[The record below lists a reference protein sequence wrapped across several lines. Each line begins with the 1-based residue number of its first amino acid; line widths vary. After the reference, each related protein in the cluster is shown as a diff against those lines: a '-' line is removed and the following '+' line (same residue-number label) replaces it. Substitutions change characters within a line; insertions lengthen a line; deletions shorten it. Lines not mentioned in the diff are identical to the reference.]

1 MTAETGRAQAE
12 YPVMGISELVRRWRA
27 ERPEQRALIDGATVL
42 TWAELDAATTRA
54 AVGLLAAGLSV
65 GDRVAVQVSS
75 GAPFSALYL
84 GALRA
89 GLIAVPVNP
98 AYTTPELRYVLSD
111 CGAALLVTDS
121 VAALG
126 ERESLPVARV
136 IAATREAGDDG
147 STLGDLLAEG
157 NGPDPVGDR
166 HGPETAVVLYTS
178 GTSGRPRGA
187 MLSAAALL
195 ANLEQM
201 AAVQPPLMRGDDV
214 GYVPVPLFHIFGL
227 NVGLGMTLHA
237 GATVVLAGRFDPGET
252 LAIMAERKVTVV
264 IGAPGMFTAWLAH
277 PDFQRGFATV
287 RFALSGSAPLAPV
300 LVERYAQEGVVL
312 FEGYGLTECA
322 PAVTLNA
329 GDAKPGSIGRP
340 LPGVEVE
347 LRDPDGEPITDDDP
361 GQLIVRG
368 PNLFS
373 GYWPDG
379 ADGPDDNG
387 WFATGDIG
395 LWDEDG
401 ELLLVGRTTELVVVN
416 GFNVYPAEVEAA
428 LAIQPGVAE
437 VAVLGVDD
445 DETGEAVLAY
455 VVPAAGA
462 QLDPDTILAKAA
474 TSLARFKLPRRIEVV
489 DALPHTVTG
498 KVMKWR
504 LRPARSADA
513 SS

>member
-1 MTAETGRAQAE
+1 
-12 YPVMGISELVRRWRA
+12 V
-27 ERPEQRALIDGATVL
+27 
-42 TWAELDAATTRA
+42 
-54 AVGLLAAGLSV
+54 
-65 GDRVAVQVSS
+65 
-75 GAPFSALYL
+75 
-84 GALRA
+84 
-89 GLIAVPVNP
+89 IAVPVNP
-98 AYTTPELRYVLSD
+98 TYTTPELRYVLTDS
-111 CGAALLVTDS
+111 GASLLVTDS

-126 ERESLPVARV
+126 ERESLPVPRV
-136 IAATREAGDDG
+136 IAAVRESSDDG
-147 STLGDLLAEG
+147 STLGDLLANG
-157 NGPDPVGDR
+157 DGPDPAGDR

-187 MLSAAALL
+187 MLSAADLL

-201 AAVQPPLMRGDDV
+201 SAVQPPLMGGDDV

-227 NVGLGMTLHA
+227 NVGLGMTVHA
-237 GATVVLAGRFDPGET
+237 GATAVLAGRFDPADS
-252 LAIMAERKVTVV
+252 LATMAERKVTVV
-264 IGAPGMFTAWLAH
+264 IGAPGMLAAWLAH
-277 PDFQRGFATV
+277 PDFRRGFATV
-287 RFALSGSAPLAPV
+287 RFALSGSAPLAPA
-300 LVERYAQEGVVL
+300 LVDRYAEECVAL

-347 LRDPDGEPITDDDP
+347 LRDPDGEPITEDDP

-379 ADGPDDNG
+379 VDGPDEDG

-401 ELLLVGRTTELVVVN
+401 ELLLVGRTTELVVIN
-416 GFNVYPAEVEAA
+416 GFNVYPAEVEAVLGA
-428 LAIQPGVAE
+428 QPGVAE
-437 VAVLGVDD
+437 VSVLGVDD

-455 VVPAAGA
+455 VVPVSGA
-462 QLDPDTILAKAA
+462 PLDPDAMLAQAA